1 MANAAAASGR
11 ATDDVLLVAITKFVG
26 VAEIEVLYNL
36 GIRHFGENRI
46 DAAAHKL
53 EHFAGSDIT
62 WHMIGNI
69 QRRKVAK
76 IVGAYQ
82 RVDAIDRI
90 ALAEEFEKRADS
102 AATHVPILLEVNV
115 SGEESKH
122 GFSPDELV
130 STVER
135 VGEMPH
141 LDLKGLMTMA
151 PRVDDPET
159 TRPFFR
165 KLKNLVEEFRFPVC
179 SMGMTNDFE
188 QAIQEGATEVR
199 IGSALFEGLTP
210 ESS

>member
-11 ATDDVLLVAITKFVG
+11 AADDVLLVAITKFVG

-76 IVGAYQ
+76 

-90 ALAEEFEKRADS
+90 ALAEEFEKRADA

-122 GFSPDELV
+122 GFSPDELA
-130 STVER
+130 SAVER
-135 VGEMPH
+135 VREMPH